1 MKYSVTIQAQDDLLQ
16 TWTDSNC
23 PNMAWG
29 FNEQTLEECLQEDG
43 TYVATYETLEIP
55 EGESMCFTY
64 LTGSGETTYHLE
76 AGEYGI
82 KPTI

>member
-1 MKYSVTIQAQDDLLQ
+1 MKYSVTIQSEDDLLQ

-43 TYVATYETLEIP
+43 TYAATYETLEIA
-55 EGESMCFTY
+55 EGETMCFTY
-64 LTGSGETTYHLE
+64 LTGSGETTYHLQ
-76 AGEYGI
+76 AGEYGV
-82 KPTI
+82 KPE

>member
-1 MKYSVTIQAQDDLLQ
+1 MRYSVTIQSEDDLLQ

-29 FNEQTLEECLQEDG
+29 FNEHALEECEQEDG

-55 EGESMCFTY
+55 EGGTMCFTY
-64 LTGSGETTYHLE
+64 LTGSGETTYHLQP
-76 AGEYGI
+76 GEYGV
-82 KPTI
+82 KPE

>member
-1 MKYSVTIQAQDDLLQ
+1 MKYSVTIQSEDDLLQ
-16 TWTDSNC
+16 TWTDANC

-55 EGESMCFTY
+55 EGETMCFTY
-64 LTGSGETTYHLE
+64 LTGSGETTYHLQ
-76 AGEYGI
+76 AGEYGV
-82 KPTI
+82 KPE

>member
-64 LTGSGETTYHLE
+64 LTGSGQTTYHLQ

-82 KPTI
+82 KP